1 MKSLKSSKLKIVL
14 VILFLIIFCGT
25 CVFADNEEITTEE
38 NYEDMITTTE
48 EDSNEELDGDSIN
61 SLIDAIANQKVETSD
76 KYIFENKVEITSTV
90 SGNAFIMA
98 NEVVIDAAVDGNVF
112 IMANKVTFSA
122 NSYIYSD
129 AFVMANEVTVNGY
142 MYDLYCMAN
151 SLTINN
157 GGCIIRDLHTS
168 CSTFNFG
175 GLIRRDAFVTTNKIV
190 TDDAN
195 ANIAGKLSYSAPT
208 NNFPTAIV
216 SSGEIEYNEL
226 NSEVSSVQDYVKD
239 CIYTLV
245 VAVIVILIITLA
257 IPKFADK
264 EEKLLKNKLGN
275 VVGFGAIALI
285 MIPIVCLIA
294 CFTIIGILPSMIVF
308 FMYVLA
314 LQIASSI
321 VAVPIAKIIYI
332 KIKKETNLF
341 KILIALAY
349 VFVMWLLGL
358 VPGLSILLVIAN
370 SILALGLI
378 VCSIFKKNVE
388 KKNK

>member
-14 VILFLIIFCGT
+14 VTLFLIIFCGT

-38 NYEDMITTTE
+38 DYGDMITTTE

-129 AFVMANEVTVNGY
+129 AFVMANEITVNGY

-168 CSTFNFG
+168 CSTFN
-175 GLIRRDAFVTTNKIV
+175 
-190 TDDAN
+190 
-195 ANIAGKLSYSAPT
+195 S
-208 NNFPTAIV
+208 
-216 SSGEIEYNEL
+216 
-226 NSEVSSVQDYVKD
+226 
-239 CIYTLV
+239 
-245 VAVIVILIITLA
+245 
-257 IPKFADK
+257 
-264 EEKLLKNKLGN
+264 
-275 VVGFGAIALI
+275 
-285 MIPIVCLIA
+285 
-294 CFTIIGILPSMIVF
+294 
-308 FMYVLA
+308 
-314 LQIASSI
+314 
-321 VAVPIAKIIYI
+321 
-332 KIKKETNLF
+332 
-341 KILIALAY
+341 
-349 VFVMWLLGL
+349 
-358 VPGLSILLVIAN
+358 
-370 SILALGLI
+370 
-378 VCSIFKKNVE
+378 
-388 KKNK
+388 

>member
-1 MKSLKSSKLKIVL
+1 MGGLNIS
-14 VILFLIIFCGT
+14 C
-25 CVFADNEEITTEE
+25 
-38 NYEDMITTTE
+38 
-48 EDSNEELDGDSIN
+48 
-61 SLIDAIANQKVETSD
+61 
-76 KYIFENKVEITSTV
+76 
-90 SGNAFIMA
+90 
-98 NEVVIDAAVDGNVF
+98 
-112 IMANKVTFSA
+112 FSA

-294 CFTIIGILPSMIVF
+294 CFTIIGIL
-308 FMYVLA
+308 MYVLA

-321 VAVPIAKIIYI
+321 VAVPIANIICI